1 MSLVTNLVGM
11 ATTEEQLK
19 QIRDEVWDLK
29 QSPLYTYRTENKYY
43 PVLGEGGHTARVV
56 FVGEAP
62 GENEAKTGRPFAGAA
77 GKVLDQLLAS
87 INLKREDVYIANL
100 VKDRP
105 PGNRDP
111 QPEEIELYGPF
122 LIRQLEA
129 IQPKVVATLGRHS
142 LQYLLQYFGAPEFG
156 QTITK
161 LHGRVIPVKASYG
174 PLTLVP
180 LYHPAAA
187 LYNPNLRAVQL
198 EDIKV
203 LSGILKG

>member
-1 MSLVTNLVGM
+1 METR
-11 ATTEEQLK
+11 EELLK

-29 QSPLYTYRTENKYY
+29 ESPLYKYRKENKYY
-43 PVLGEGGHTARVV
+43 PVLGEGSHNARVV
-56 FVGEAP
+56 FIGEAP
-62 GENEAKTGRPFAGAA
+62 GENEAKSGRPFAGAA

-87 INLKREDVYIANL
+87 IHLKREEVYIGNL

-111 QPEEIELYGPF
+111 EPAEIELYGPF
-122 LIRQLEA
+122 LIRQLDA
-129 IQPKVVATLGRHS
+129 IQPKVIATLGRHS
-142 LQYLLQYFGAPEFG
+142 LQYILQHFGAPELG

-161 LHGRVIPVKASYG
+161 LHGKAIPVKAPYG
-174 PLTLVP
+174 PITILP

-203 LSGILKG
+203 LSGILKRKA

>member
-1 MSLVTNLVGM
+1 MNLENM
-11 ATTEEQLK
+11 TKEERLK
-19 QIRDEVWDLK
+19 QIRDEVWNLK
-29 QSPLYTYRTENKYY
+29 KSPLYAYRRENKYY
-43 PVLGEGGHTARVV
+43 PVLGEGSHNAKVV

-87 INLKREDVYIANL
+87 INLKREEVYIGNL

-111 QPEEIELYGPF
+111 EPVEVELYGPF
-122 LIRQLEA
+122 LLRQLDA
-129 IQPKVVATLGRHS
+129 IRPKVIATLGRHS
-142 LQYLLQYFGAPEFG
+142 LQYILQNFGANEFG

-161 LHGRVIPVKASYG
+161 LHGRAIPVQASYG
-174 PLTLVP
+174 LLTILP

-203 LSGILKG
+203 LSGILSKKP